1 MIPSSNRV
9 EVLTATHACVCKLQ
23 NTEVR
28 VICKGIRERERDR
41 ERDRQRHI
49 ERQRAV
55 VLCKKVSGQSYRLDT
70 EHRGVCYQQ
79 RLTERDLLYYVNKF
93 LVKATGSVQNTE
105 VCVISQGLE

>member
-1 MIPSSNRV
+1 MQ
-9 EVLTATHACVCKLQ
+9 ATEHGSESHLQ
-23 NTEVR
+23 R
-28 VICKGIRERERDR
+28 HQRERERDR
-41 ERDRQRHI
+41 ETDRQTETDRQRHI